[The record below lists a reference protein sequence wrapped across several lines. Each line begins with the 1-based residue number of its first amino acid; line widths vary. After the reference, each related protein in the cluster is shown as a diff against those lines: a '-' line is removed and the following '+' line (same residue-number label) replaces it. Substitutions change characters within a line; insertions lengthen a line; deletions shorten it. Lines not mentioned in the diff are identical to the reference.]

1 MTILGNHIGGER
13 VASASGQHGPVY
25 NPATGK
31 ETETGQLRL
40 ERRSGPRGRRGARR
54 VS

>member
-13 VASASGQHGPVY
+13 VASASRQHGLVY

-31 ETETGQLRL
+31 ETKQAIN
-40 ERRSGPRGRRGARR
+40 S
-54 VS
+54 